1 MFVPLGS
8 MLVRWDQPLAAVVLQ
23 VSTLQR
29 DRLRVVIVLLG
40 SILLQWDHLLA
51 VFVLQVSTLQLD
63 RRRVLIV

>member
-1 MFVPLGS
+1 MHHH
-8 MLVRWDQPLAAVVLQ
+8 LAVVVLQ

-29 DRLRVVIVLLG
+29 DRLRVVIVPLG